1 MCIEKAT
8 WSKSSVEKVPKIL
21 EVWTWGRWGY
31 LWKLLCFYVFLT
43 PNWMATRKLPSCS
56 HRHEEWSQNPW
67 RCGGVPWHFKK
78 WHEVA
83 LVKSVCSSTG
93 EVMSGY
99 LLIYIYTYIILIIVR
114 ITLRLD
120 YKCIYANY
128 FCKNSVCEG
137 KCILWQIITGAF
149 CVMACLPPRY
159 SVPMLRIDS
168 HWYHQAR

>member
-1 MCIEKAT
+1 MHWKSNLIKIFGWEGPKDIGGLNLRKVGIFMEIIVFLCVSNAQLNGHEKT
-8 WSKSSVEKVPKIL
+8 SKLFPSSRGMESEPLKVWWSALAFQEM
-21 EVWTWGRWGY
+21 TWG
-31 LWKLLCFYVFLT
+31 
-43 PNWMATRKLPSCS
+43 
-56 HRHEEWSQNPW
+56 
-67 RCGGVPWHFKK
+67 
-78 WHEVA
+78 
-83 LVKSVCSSTG
+83 SSG
-93 EVMSGY
+93 EVCMFIHWRSDEW
-99 LLIYIYTYIILIIVR
+99 IFTYIYTYIILIIVR